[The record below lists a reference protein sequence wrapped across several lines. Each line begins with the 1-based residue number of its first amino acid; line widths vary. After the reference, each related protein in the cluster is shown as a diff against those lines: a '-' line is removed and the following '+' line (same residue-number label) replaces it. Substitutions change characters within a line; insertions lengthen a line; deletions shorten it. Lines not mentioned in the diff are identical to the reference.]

1 MSARLLAP
9 IFSLLLSLPEPSSSM
24 LLNAVF
30 TWTSTRQSDTCQA
43 DPSSRTIADR
53 AMCPFNMTVD
63 FDPSRFPHSIPTATC
78 RCPETYCS
86 STGPHVCTQVKRDMQ
101 VFYKRDGAL
110 VPAVVSMP
118 TACVCAMPY
127 SVAAHGWGRRV
138 IHDKVVS
145 RSHNVHVQNALNGI
159 VVV

>member
-9 IFSLLLSLPEPSSSM
+9 IFSLLLSLPQPSSSM
-24 LLNAVF
+24 RLNAVL

-43 DPSSRTIADR
+43 DPSSTAIADR

-63 FDPSRFPHSIPTATC
+63 FDPSRFPDRIPTVAC
-78 RCPETYCS
+78 RCPDTYCS

-101 VFYKRDGAL
+101 VLYKRDGAL
-110 VPAVVSMP
+110 APAVVSMP

-127 SVAAHGWGRRV
+127 SVAGFGMLRRV
-138 IHDKVVS
+138 IHR
-145 RSHNVHVQNALNGI
+145 RSLKIPQYYRVKCFKR
-159 VVV
+159 